1 MNGEDEKNPVKRDIH
16 NDHYDNYIKKRADEE
31 KNKLNQSE
39 TNRDIHTATNYGV
52 RKKAEESSDWDDSN
66 DIHEFPTN
74 AFGLCEFINEDAGS
88 DKPAKYV
95 RLSGASHFLRPIKT
109 YQHIIEIVDLGI
121 KYPMFADLYT
131 FLPQIDF
138 PNVNTNFVKISLGL
152 LM

>member
-16 NDHYDNYIKKRADEE
+16 NDNYDNYVKKSADEE
-31 KNKLNQSE
+31 KNKLKQN
-39 TNRDIHTATNYGV
+39 
-52 RKKAEESSDWDDSN
+52 SDWDDSN

-121 KYPMFADLYT
+121 KYPMFADL
-131 FLPQIDF
+131 
-138 PNVNTNFVKISLGL
+138 
-152 LM
+152 